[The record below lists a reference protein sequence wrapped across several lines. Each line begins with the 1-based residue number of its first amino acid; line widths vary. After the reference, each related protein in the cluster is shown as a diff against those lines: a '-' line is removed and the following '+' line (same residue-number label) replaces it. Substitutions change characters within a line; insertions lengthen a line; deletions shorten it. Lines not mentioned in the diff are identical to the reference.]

1 MSWIIDHHALPT
13 NDGVWHI
20 ILYYK
25 LPQKKKKRKGVAFLL
40 LVKRE
45 NILDSN
51 NVLKWFLKKKS
62 HLTFFILVP

>member
-1 MSWIIDHHALPT
+1 MT
-13 NDGVWHI
+13 GCG
-20 ILYYK
+20 ILYHITNYHK
-25 LPQKKKKRKGVAFLL
+25 KKKKKRKGVAFLL

>member
-25 LPQKKKKRKGVAFLL
+25 LPQKKKKKRKGVAFLL

-51 NVLKWFLKKKS
+51 NVLKWF
-62 HLTFFILVP
+62 F